1 VKEVEEDEVVEVVE
15 EMEALAGRAGWGILA
30 AVGLCGVFVGGGV
43 GWCCVCVC
51 VGRYLGSGCT
61 IGRYFGS

>member
-30 AVGLCGVFVGGGV
+30 VGLWSVVGGLMV
-43 GWCCVCVC
+43 MVWVCMCV
-51 VGRYLGSGCT
+51 R
-61 IGRYFGS
+61 R

>member
-30 AVGLCGVFVGGGV
+30 VGLWSVVGGLMV
-43 GWCCVCVC
+43 MVLVCMCVRKVF
-51 VGRYLGSGCT
+51 RLG
-61 IGRYFGS
+61 IYNR

>member
-1 VKEVEEDEVVEVVE
+1 MKEVEEDEVVEVVEVVE

-43 GWCCVCVC
+43 GW
-51 VGRYLGSGCT
+51 
-61 IGRYFGS
+61 